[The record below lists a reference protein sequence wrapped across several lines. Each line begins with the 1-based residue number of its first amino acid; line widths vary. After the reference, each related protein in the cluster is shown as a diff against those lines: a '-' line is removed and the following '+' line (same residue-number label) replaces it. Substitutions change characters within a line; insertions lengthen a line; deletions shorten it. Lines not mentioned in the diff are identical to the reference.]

1 VIRGNQCDAASV
13 LLRCLIVDDNASF
26 LAASRAILD
35 GRELNVVGEA
45 GSAAEA
51 LQRAAELR
59 PDLVLLDID
68 LGDDSGIEV
77 AWQLAQDHGSD
88 APHVI
93 FISAHPA
100 EDYADIVAESP
111 ALGFIAKSELS
122 AAAVNELL
130 RDVRGEVR
138 QRESR

>member
-1 VIRGNQCDAASV
+1 MLAGMPV
-13 LLRCLIVDDNASF
+13 RCVIVDDNASF
-26 LAASRAILD
+26 LAASRAILQ
-35 GRELNVVGEA
+35 GAELDVVGEA
-45 GSAAEA
+45 MTAAEA
-51 LQRAAELR
+51 LQRCGELQ

-77 AWQLAQDHGSD
+77 AWQLAQDAGSPTPD
-88 APHVI
+88 VI

-100 EDYADIVAESP
+100 EDYADIVDESP

-122 AAAVNELL
+122 AEAITAVLSGQN
-130 RDVRGEVR
+130 GR

>member
-1 VIRGNQCDAASV
+1 V

-35 GRELNVVGEA
+35 GRDLNVVGEA
-45 GSAAEA
+45 GSAVEA
-51 LQRAAELR
+51 LQRAADLQ

-68 LGDDSGIEV
+68 LGDDSGIDV

-111 ALGFIAKSELS
+111 ALGFISKSELS
-122 AAAVNELL
+122 AGAISELL
-130 RDVRGEVR
+130 RDAGDGTA